1 MRRYPAR
8 YTLAGSF
15 GATLFSGKQRMEGMS
30 AGIRLVIPSPVVL
43 EQHFS
48 LESGAW
54 RVYAPV
60 SGSLYPCLKFLYSF
74 CAH

>member
-30 AGIRLVIPSPVVL
+30 AGIRLAIPLL
-43 EQHFS
+43 EVFVQ
-48 LESGAW
+48 
-54 RVYAPV
+54 
-60 SGSLYPCLKFLYSF
+60 FLR
-74 CAH
+74 ALTHAVAL